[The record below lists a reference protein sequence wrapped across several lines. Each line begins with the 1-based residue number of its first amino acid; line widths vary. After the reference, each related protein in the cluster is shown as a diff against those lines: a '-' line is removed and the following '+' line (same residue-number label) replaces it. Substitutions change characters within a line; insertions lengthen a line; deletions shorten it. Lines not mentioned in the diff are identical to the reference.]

1 MARCRVDKSIERLV
15 VDGFTFPLGVY
26 PVEQMTPRPGF
37 TVSFESADG
46 GGEERDGPPHPGE
59 DWEEWPDRYVW
70 DVCIT
75 APRVEPL
82 FRALVALMPGRVF
95 PILDVLGQ
103 DAYREIDPFVAYELV
118 GLERFL
124 DAIRQYRGYFFED
137 GLVGFGAMCEDP
149 FFYVFVDEHKVVT
162 VRAATDLKDRVEKVL
177 AAFDLEALEHIAAAD
192 AALHEHR
199 SVLEAPSD
207 RPDLLTPDE
216 IVEDLRDL
224 WGLSLNIDPE
234 TNVDED
240 GAALSIVGWR
250 VVVRAVLP
258 GEVIRYVE
266 VLATAEN
273 LATAHELAVDAAQ
286 HLVELALDDEPAKGT
301 RGAGW
306 GGSSRLAPPGAA
318 APDPAAGAE
327 GELAPAGAPG
337 PDEGDEEENLA
348 EIEPSV
354 EIDVLGADRIR
365 PDDFPKALAEFG
377 PAGAPADFSLNRVC
391 SAVWVE

>member
-26 PVEQMTPRPGF
+26 PVEQMTPRPGY

-46 GGEERDGPPHPGE
+46 GGDERDGPPHPGE

-70 DVCIT
+70 DICIT
-75 APRVEPL
+75 APRVEAL

-137 GLVGFGAMCEDP
+137 GLVGFGAMSEDP
-149 FFYVFVDEHKVVT
+149 FFYVFVDEHKVLT

-177 AAFDLEALEHIAAAD
+177 AAFDLEPLEHIAAAD

-224 WGLSLNIDPE
+224 WGLSLNIDPD

-240 GAALSIVGWR
+240 GSSLSIVGWR

-266 VLATAEN
+266 VLLTAEN

-286 HLVELALDDEPAKGT
+286 HLVEAALDEDPPKGARSTGTGGPARLPGPDT
-301 RGAGW
+301 PPSAATP
-306 GGSSRLAPPGAA
+306 GS
-318 APDPAAGAE
+318 E
-327 GELAPAGAPG
+327 GELVPADANDPS
-337 PDEGDEEENLA
+337 EEDDDENLA

-377 PAGAPADFSLNRVC
+377 AGGTPADFSLNRVC